1 MSGLVLP
8 DYEGAC
14 LNNLLPSV
22 AARLLGGTPVLDVPR
37 AARYVILLIDGLGW
51 FPVAEHSHDSDLF
64 APGLGR
70 ATRLTCAVPS
80 TTATSL
86 TSIGCGSAPGSHGV
100 VGYSFLDP
108 DRRCVVNALT
118 WAGGPAD
125 VEGFAC
131 EPTLYQRMR
140 SRGIK

>member
-22 AARLLGGTPVLDVPR
+22 AARLLGETPVLDVPR

-64 APGLGR
+64 APGLGK

-118 WAGGPAD
+118 WAGGAAPPMSRVSPA
-125 VEGFAC
+125 
-131 EPTLYQRMR
+131 
-140 SRGIK
+140 S